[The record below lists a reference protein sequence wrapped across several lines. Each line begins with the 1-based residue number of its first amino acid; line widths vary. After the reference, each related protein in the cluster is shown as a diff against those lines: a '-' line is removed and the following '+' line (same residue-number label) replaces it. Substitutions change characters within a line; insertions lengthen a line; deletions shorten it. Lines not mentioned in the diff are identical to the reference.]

1 MKRCLIIALLLLI
14 ALPAFAYNLD
24 DLSSRNLVLQAW
36 KALANREQGV
46 VHYAADKCIELYSK
60 EADKQQRQ
68 LRDFAPRDKA
78 FEYWALNDVATAYF
92 IKGESYAA
100 EEKYRE
106 AKTAFRQ
113 IMRHYKFAQCWDP
126 QGWFWKV
133 AEAARERI
141 KQIEDFEG
149 GVFN

>member
-1 MKRCLIIALLLLI
+1 MKRCLVIISLLSI
-14 ALPAFAYNLD
+14 ALPALAYNLD
-24 DLSSRNLVLQAW
+24 DLSSRNLVAQAW

-68 LRDFAPRDKA
+68 LRDFAPKGKV
-78 FEYWALNDVATAYF
+78 FEYWALNDVAVAYF
-92 IKGESYAA
+92 IKGQAYIDED
-100 EEKYRE
+100 KYE
-106 AKTAFRQ
+106 DAKKVFR
-113 IMRHYKFAQCWDP
+113 IIARRYKFAQCWDP

-133 AEAARERI
+133 AEAARKEI
-141 KQIEDFEG
+141 KAIEEFEG